1 VRCVAVMA
9 RLARDARVTL
19 RLEKMSRPVPAS
31 STAVVDRARLRAPR
45 RSRRRA
51 SPPRARSSDL
61 ADIERDAANDGAA
74 RLRVSRAFIADLD
87 ADAPRRALEYVGL
100 PAEEYNLIDPENVT
114 LDEDGFVVSAGRQR
128 LLFLDV
134 EPRGT
139 VRVAA
144 SADGNGCVQTLVR
157 AEIVNLKPD
166 DARSAKVIDSINA
179 SLKDLR
185 LRNEVTATTSD
196 DGAREAIKCQI
207 DVAGDFREGVF
218 ARAGGRLN
226 TVLGWSLG
234 AVMPWF
240 LTQLAAD
247 YGRWSRNEPRV
258 SEDASLANVA
268 SKIIAGSRGK
278 LPPGVRECAC
288 EDVDV

>member
-1 VRCVAVMA
+1 MSTSTVAASASVRA
-9 RLARDARVTL
+9 RARPRA
-19 RLEKMSRPVPAS
+19 SRPP
-31 STAVVDRARLRAPR
+31 
-45 RSRRRA
+45 RA
-51 SPPRARSSDL
+51 SPSSDL
-61 ADIERDAANDGAA
+61 RDVERDVANEGAA
-74 RLRVSRAFIADLD
+74 RVRVSRAFIADLD
-87 ADAPRRALEYVGL
+87 ADAPRRALEYVSL
-100 PAEEYNLIDPENVT
+100 PANEYNLIDPENVT
-114 LDEDGFVVSAGRQR
+114 HDASGGFVVSAGRQR

-139 VRVAA
+139 VRVDARE
-144 SADGNGCVQTLVR
+144 DGNGCVQTLVG
-157 AEIVNLKPD
+157 AEIVNLKPTD
-166 DARSAKVIDSINA
+166 GRSAKVIDAVNA

-196 DGAREAIKCQI
+196 DGARDAIKCQI

-258 SEDASLANVA
+258 NEDASLARVA
-268 SKIIAGSRGK
+268 SEIIAGSRGR
-278 LPPGVRECAC
+278 LPPGVRECECA
-288 EDVDV
+288 EVEV